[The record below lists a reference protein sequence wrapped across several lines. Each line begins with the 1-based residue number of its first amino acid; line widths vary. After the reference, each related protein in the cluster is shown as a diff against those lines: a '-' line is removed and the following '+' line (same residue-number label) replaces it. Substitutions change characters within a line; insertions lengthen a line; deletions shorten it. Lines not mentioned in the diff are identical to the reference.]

1 MKRIRIFLLAAIFL
15 CLLGGGISVKAV
27 GSDTWK
33 SQYAK
38 ILDNPSLISNYLD
51 LSYINMYHR
60 GDFYFTSYF
69 MCDVDNN
76 NIPELFVQSN
86 HMLKAVLTCTGEG
99 RVVGLSIDDYYKI
112 NKKRHTLA
120 VKGHWHGAGGSG
132 IYEYAIY
139 KISGCR
145 IRMQTYIDKMS
156 SYIVYR
162 NGAYDKV
169 PRSQYNKV
177 YKKYVEGGRL
187 FESYRFYSL
196 KDKTGLSVI
205 Q

>member
-1 MKRIRIFLLAAIFL
+1 
-15 CLLGGGISVKAV
+15 
-27 GSDTWK
+27 
-33 SQYAK
+33 
-38 ILDNPSLISNYLD
+38 
-51 LSYINMYHR
+51 MYHR

-139 KISGCR
+139 KIAGSGIKR
-145 IRMQTYIDKMS
+145 HFYIDKMS
-156 SYIVYR
+156 SYRVYK
-162 NGAYDKV
+162 NEGPDIGS
-169 PRSQYNKV
+169 RSKYNKV
-177 YKKYVEGGRL
+177 YKKFVDGGKP
-187 FESYRFYSL
+187 FESYRYYNLS
-196 KDKTGLSVI
+196 DRTGLSVI